1 MSSIAERVRDSIPAG
16 MNQQMLAS
24 QVEMTP
30 DAFSRALN
38 GKRHFSALELGDL
51 ARVLDLNLNWLI
63 TGERDPF
70 EVTLAARHRWDGSQ
84 QHSTQTDMDFIAM
97 VRKVYEAA
105 SDGDDLGAGVVDLPE
120 DPATVRALLPA
131 GDITTLGERIQAG
144 LGIDVIR
151 DPNLHTDYSVHI
163 GLRPVILLK
172 AIPQWFRVN
181 WSLVHELG
189 HIALGHRTDRPDRTT
204 EWPAN
209 QFAAEFLLPE
219 RLMRATRWDT
229 MSSRDLALFL
239 WKQGVSTEALRKR
252 LDTLQLQ
259 PSAVV
264 DSNLNRGT
272 VTVLRRH
279 LEAFSDA
286 PFSEPI
292 EQRESQTSSRRFPAR
307 LITALAQR
315 VEAGLADPLLLAW
328 VRGVGVDELE
338 EQWPEDNAPPSP
350 SDLDV
355 DEWFDLLEAP

>member
-51 ARVLDLNLNWLI
+51 ARVLDLDLNWLI
-63 TGERDPF
+63 TGEHDPF
-70 EVTLAARHRWDGSQ
+70 EVALAARHRWDGGQ
-84 QHSTQTDMDFIAM
+84 QHSTQTDMDFIGM

-105 SDGDDLGAGVVDLPE
+105 FDGEDLGVGVVELPE
-120 DPATVRALLPA
+120 DPAAVRALLPT

-163 GLRPVILLK
+163 GQRPVILLK

-181 WSLVHELG
+181 WSLAHELG
-189 HIALGHRTDRPDRTT
+189 HIALRHRTDQPDKTT

-219 RLMRATRWDT
+219 QLMRETNWKA
-229 MSSRDLALFL
+229 MSERELALFL
-239 WKQGVSTEALRKR
+239 WSHGVSTEALRKR
-252 LDTLQLQ
+252 LDTLDLPTSTQVA
-259 PSAVV
+259 S
-264 DSNLNRGT
+264 SLNRGT

-279 LEAFSDA
+279 RDA
-286 PFSEPI
+286 ITDGIRGAAGLLTGLLTFLIATAPVWLVALVLVVPVRAYLRRRAARRSAGLRPETEPI
-292 EQRESQTSSRRFPAR
+292 KLEDEPPA
-307 LITALAQR
+307 
-315 VEAGLADPLLLAW
+315 P
-328 VRGVGVDELE
+328 
-338 EQWPEDNAPPSP
+338 
-350 SDLDV
+350 
-355 DEWFDLLEAP
+355 